1 MSKMRCHCRAILLGL
16 LSALLPGASPAV
28 AQAEAVPVPR
38 IVIYPGD
45 VISSAMIEDRSQP
58 AGPAGRDL
66 VFTSRAQI
74 VGRIARRTLLPGQ
87 AIALNAVRE
96 PDAVKSGK
104 PVTLVFRSG
113 GLVMTSSGI
122 AMQAGAVGDTISAQ
136 AQDSGAVVRGVI
148 QVDGTLRLGE

>member
-1 MSKMRCHCRAILLGL
+1 MRRISCLCRMILPGL
-16 LSALLPGASPAV
+16 LAAMLPGVPAAL
-28 AQAEAVPVPR
+28 AQVELLPVPR

-45 VISSAMIEDRSQP
+45 VISSAMIEDRNPP
-58 AGPAGRDL
+58 AAPGSRDL
-66 VFTSRAQI
+66 VFTSRAQV

-104 PVTLVFRSG
+104 PVTLVFRTGTLVITSG
-113 GLVMTSSGI
+113 GI

-136 AQDSGAVVRGVI
+136 AQDSGAVVRGV
-148 QVDGTLRLGE
+148 VHPDGTLRLGE